1 MNTKRLKKLLML
13 IVIFFLAI
21 LCNTICYADT
31 DVINDYTLKV
41 SPRNDGTL
49 DIYYH
54 IEWEVLDDSEVG
66 PLEDLYI
73 GIPNEHVDSIVSLSK
88 NISTIRYTSSSY
100 GSSGDFVY
108 IKFNKKYYTGDV
120 AVIDFSLHQSYM
132 YYLDDAKCTYSF
144 TPGYFNDVRIKNASI
159 LWKSDEIINSSS
171 KKQDDGYYV
180 WKGSLSKGETLTAEV
195 EYYQTAFI
203 GLDANKQMKQNT
215 YYYDDYYYEDS
226 YDNSSEDAAATIG
239 IIIFFIIIFTLAI
252 LSSTSSSRS
261 YYSHRGYGYGYGYR
275 PSYGYH
281 HHHHHHHS
289 HRSRPSYSS
298 RSSSSSSRSSCVS
311 SCACAC
317 ACAGGGRAGCSK
329 KDLFGV
335 KTKDLKRV
343 LRK

>member
-1 MNTKRLKKLLML
+1 MNTKKFKKLLML
-13 IVIFFLAI
+13 IIIFFLAI

-31 DVINDYTLKV
+31 DIINDYTLKV
-41 SPRNDGTL
+41 TPRNDGTL

-66 PLEDLYI
+66 PLEDLYV
-73 GIPNEHVDSIVSLSK
+73 GIPNEHVDSIVGLSK
-88 NISTIRYTSSSY
+88 NISTIRYTSNSY

-108 IKFNKKYYTGDV
+108 IKFNEKYYTGDV

-132 YYLDDAKCTYSF
+132 YYLDDTKCTYSF

-159 LWKSDEIINSSS
+159 LWKADEIISSTS
-171 KKQDDGYYV
+171 RKQDDGYYV
-180 WKGSLSKGETLTAEV
+180 WKGSLSKGDTLTAEV
-195 EYYQTAFI
+195 EYYQTAFT
-203 GLDANKQMKQNT
+203 GLDANKQMVQNT

-226 YDNSSEDAAATIG
+226 YDDSDGDAAAAAIIIF
-239 IIIFFIIIFTLAI
+239 IIIFFVIVIA
-252 LSSTSSSRS
+252 SSKSSSRS
-261 YYSHRGYGYGYGYR
+261 YYSHRGYGYGYR

-281 HHHHHHHS
+281 HHHHS
-289 HRSRPSYSS
+289 PRPRPRPSYSS

-317 ACAGGGRAGCSK
+317 ACAGGGRAGCSR